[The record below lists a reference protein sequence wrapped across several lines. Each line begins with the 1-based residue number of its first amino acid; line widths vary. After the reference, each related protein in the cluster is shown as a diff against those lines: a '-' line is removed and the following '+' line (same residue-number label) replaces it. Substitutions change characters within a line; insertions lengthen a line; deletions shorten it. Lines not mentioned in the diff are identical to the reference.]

1 LDRGVTEPG
10 EIGAPNP
17 KVKPPGPKKPSLI
30 AFQSSRDGYWEINQ
44 HPALSPN
51 GKKIAFRSSRS
62 GGGDIYVMNTDG
74 SDQTRVTD
82 HPSSELQPHWSPNGQ
97 KIAFVRT
104 LDLGP
109 EAYGDEIYVMNA
121 DGSDQTRLTDNLE
134 EDWGPSWS
142 PDGSKIAFI
151 NPREGNFDIYVMDA
165 DGSNQTRL
173 TYSPGGNWWPD
184 WSPDGKRIA
193 FQSFRDNN
201 MDIYVMDADGSNQ
214 TRLTYSPGNDWV
226 PDWSPDGKYIAFYSD
241 RVTALDREIYVMN
254 ADGTEQVQITDSEID
269 VPAWHA
275 QNMWPSWGRV
285 KADEGAVAEAL
296 IGSSYLA
303 WWAASQWTDPSMA
316 LSVAAEELTSS
327 RPNFGMEDLSTE
339 PRQAY
344 DNTPSY
350 AFSRVNERPWFLSYV
365 ALSSVYEGIRMIE
378 QGVEI
383 GGRGGPDN
391 ARAMAFAKFVQGLAH
406 GWLALM
412 FDQAFILDE
421 TIYLETD
428 ELMLTPY
435 TDVMAA
441 AVAEFEEAIAIADA
455 TTFTLP
461 DTWIRG
467 LPLTSTELS
476 QLAHSYLARMMTQV
490 ARTPSDRAAV
500 DWPTVISHVDQGIQT
515 DVVIEGEWN
524 RWWDGLKMFGTRFD
538 WTRADYKTIGWLDTS
553 GNFAAWL
560 ATPVA
565 DRDEIEIITPDARI
579 MANGDPQSPGTDF
592 EYAGP
597 SEFPP
602 EHGTYHF
609 SFYGHH
615 VYGGCAGDHFEG
627 PITHM
632 TTVEMQLIKAE
643 GLLGTGGPSQEVA
656 DIINAT
662 GVGRGQLSPA
672 SASESQS
679 DLMDKL
685 IYEKRIEGFLL
696 CGGCAFFDRRGFGP
710 LAATGP
716 NFHQGL
722 VEGTPLHFPVPGIE
736 LERLGLP
743 YYTFGG
749 LGNEMGAAG
758 VAAAQP
764 ARVRASDVYHFSSEM
779 TAEEKLSYVESQ
791 LAAGGAE
798 RPEQPR
804 RH

>member
-30 AFQSSRDGYWEINQ
+30 AFQSSRDGYWEIYLMNGDGSDQRRLTYHFSSNQ

-173 TYSPGGNWWPD
+173 TYSPG
-184 WSPDGKRIA
+184 
-193 FQSFRDNN
+193 
-201 MDIYVMDADGSNQ
+201 
-214 TRLTYSPGNDWV
+214 NDWV

-316 LSVAAEELTSS
+316 L
-327 RPNFGMEDLSTE
+327 
-339 PRQAY
+339 
-344 DNTPSY
+344 
-350 AFSRVNERPWFLSYV
+350 FSRVNERPWFLSYV